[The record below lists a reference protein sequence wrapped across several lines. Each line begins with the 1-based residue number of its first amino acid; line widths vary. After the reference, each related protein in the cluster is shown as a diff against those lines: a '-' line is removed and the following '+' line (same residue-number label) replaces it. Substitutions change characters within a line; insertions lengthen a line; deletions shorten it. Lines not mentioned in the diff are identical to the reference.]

1 MAPDIIIMQ
10 LTSNQ
15 PSALRRGMKTD
26 PFRNKLRKRWRSEQS
41 SIDCSVKSQ
50 TKQYRR
56 GDRRTEGYKGYTPVY
71 EQQASFPDQ
80 ELANCIVCSNGK
92 AQAAVP
98 SMFAM
103 SSEHPWKIQCTA
115 CDRVGILVQKLNPTL
130 TSNDLK

>member
-1 MAPDIIIMQ
+1 
-10 LTSNQ
+10 
-15 PSALRRGMKTD
+15 MKTVL
-26 PFRNKLRKRWRSEQS
+26 FQKE
-41 SIDCSVKSQ
+41 I
-50 TKQYRR
+50 TKKMEIRAIQYRLQHQKP
-56 GDRRTEGYKGYTPVY
+56 DKNIQERRYEDSRLYKGYTPVY

-80 ELANCIVCSNGK
+80 ELVNCIVCSNGK

-115 CDRVGILVQKLNPTL
+115 YDRVGILVQKLNSAL

>member
-1 MAPDIIIMQ
+1 MIIMK

-15 PSALRRGMKTD
+15 PSALRKGMKTD
-26 PFRNKLRKRWRSEQS
+26 PFQKEITKKMRSEQS

-56 GDRRTEGYKGYTPVY
+56 GDTRTAGYKGYTPVY
-71 EQQASFPDQ
+71 EQQASFPDR

-115 CDRVGILVQKLNPTL
+115 CDRVGIYVQKLNSAL

>member
-1 MAPDIIIMQ
+1 
-10 LTSNQ
+10 
-15 PSALRRGMKTD
+15 MKTD